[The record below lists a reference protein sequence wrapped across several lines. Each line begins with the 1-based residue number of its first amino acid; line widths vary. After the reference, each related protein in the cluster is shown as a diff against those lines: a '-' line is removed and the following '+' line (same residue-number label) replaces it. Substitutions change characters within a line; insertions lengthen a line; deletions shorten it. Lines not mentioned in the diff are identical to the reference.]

1 MKGKTGEG
9 WKDMIRGWIWKGRDG
24 PGLLILQYC
33 QYCSTCCLGG
43 GCRDTVEVKL
53 VSDAKSIGIYDG
65 GLSNTYYLAQFH
77 FHWGDKNTIG
87 SPHKIDG
94 HAYPI
99 EVRANRPT

>member
-1 MKGKTGEG
+1 MMKRVDMEREG
-9 WKDMIRGWIWKGRDG
+9 RGRVINIAVL
-24 PGLLILQYC
+24 PVLQYV
-33 QYCSTCCLGG
+33 CCLGG

-94 HAYPI
+94 HAYPM